1 MGQVEATDGK
11 WKDAGDIPFIL
22 LADVVLL
29 AKINKISY
37 WLCGQQLE
45 AVDDIDLRGQRSV
58 NVSMFKVESL
68 VAE

>member
-1 MGQVEATDGK
+1 MREI
-11 WKDAGDIPFIL
+11 IPFIL